1 MKKKKGNKLSSN
13 IAKLWKNGF
22 KKNKINLSYKITKYT
37 LQNQENTLVLET

>member
-22 KKNKINLSYKITKYT
+22 KKTKSIYPIKSQNTPFKIKKTP
-37 LQNQENTLVLET
+37 